1 MIKVLLVDDQPT
13 VRRGLRMRLA
23 LEPDVEVIGEAD
35 DGHAA
40 IAESRRLQPDVVV
53 MDVKM
58 PSLDGITAGSMLLDE
73 AEAPAIVI
81 LTLHDGPDIRARARA
96 AGMAFV
102 GKHEADSAL
111 LPAIRQMA
119 QKGQSSV

>member
-1 MIKVLLVDDQPT
+1 MIKVLLVDDQAT

-23 LEPDVEVIGEAD
+23 LEPDVEVIGEAG

-40 IAESRRLQPDVVV
+40 IVEARRLGPDVVV

-58 PSLDGITAGSMLLDE
+58 PSLDGITAGSLLLQDP
-73 AEAPAIVI
+73 AAPAIVI
-81 LTLHDGPDIRARARA
+81 LTLHDGPDLRSRAKS

-102 GKHEADSAL
+102 GKHEADSQL

-119 QKGQSSV
+119 KKGQSGV

>member
-1 MIKVLLVDDQPT
+1 MIKVLLVDDQAT
-13 VRRGLRMRLA
+13 VRRGLKMRLA
-23 LEPDVEVIGEAD
+23 LEPDVEVIGEAG

-40 IAESRRLQPDVVV
+40 ISEAQRLQPDVVV

-58 PSLDGITAGSMLLDE
+58 PSMDGITAGSLLLDE
-73 AEAPAIVI
+73 SDAPAIVI
-81 LTLHDGPDIRARARA
+81 LTLHDGPDVRARAKA

-111 LPAIRQMA
+111 LPAIRQVA
-119 QKGQSSV
+119 KKGETSV

>member
-40 IAESRRLQPDVVV
+40 IAESQRLQPDVVV

-119 QKGQSSV
+119 QKGQSSA

>member
-1 MIKVLLVDDQPT
+1 MIKVLLVDDQAT

-23 LEPDVEVIGEAD
+23 LEPDVEVIGEAG

-40 IAESRRLQPDVVV
+40 IAEARRLGPDVVV

-58 PSLDGITAGSMLLDE
+58 PSLDGITAGSLLLQDP
-73 AEAPAIVI
+73 AAPAIVI
-81 LTLHDGPDIRARARA
+81 LTLHDGPDLRSRAKS

-102 GKHEADSAL
+102 GKHEADSQL

-119 QKGQSSV
+119 KKGQSGV

>member
-1 MIKVLLVDDQPT
+1 
-13 VRRGLRMRLA
+13 MRLA
-23 LEPDVEVIGEAD
+23 LEPDVEVIGEAG

-40 IAESRRLQPDVVV
+40 ITEAHRLQPDVVV

-58 PSLDGITAGSMLLDE
+58 PSLDGITAGSLLLAE
-73 AEAPAIVI
+73 AESPAVVI
-81 LTLHDGPDIRARARA
+81 LTLHDGPDVRARAKA
-96 AGMAFV
+96 AGMAFI

-119 QKGQSSV
+119 KKGQHGV